1 MNIICK
7 FTRKIRFKYNTKLFC
22 GKISGLNITNLPIY
36 ERFVRLNN
44 FHGMALVS
52 CELDELKREMKTS
65 FGDWCLIRKFII
77 ESRGNNLL
85 PHSNS
90 NTVQNS
96 LHTTTEMCDTEI
108 NFDSVSESSK
118 GNTVDI
124 NQLNL
129 PSPSFNLRKN
139 DNLLTANS
147 SPTSNSAGRRKKKL
161 TILKDEDRTAY
172 NEAFKDYLR
181 LQETEKQTSHLVV
194 DISEKSELLSTS
206 ENLSYDD
213 SFNGNI

>member
-96 LHTTTEMCDTEI
+96 L
-108 NFDSVSESSK
+108 VS
-118 GNTVDI
+118 
-124 NQLNL
+124 LN
-129 PSPSFNLRKN
+129 K
-139 DNLLTANS
+139 
-147 SPTSNSAGRRKKKL
+147 
-161 TILKDEDRTAY
+161 I
-172 NEAFKDYLR
+172 
-181 LQETEKQTSHLVV
+181 
-194 DISEKSELLSTS
+194 ISEVLT
-206 ENLSYDD
+206 D
-213 SFNGNI
+213 